1 MRALLSCFLSFLLKL
16 IKEISPL
23 VLSEIL
29 EVFVNTLTAESKYP
43 VQDCENLPFRSQ
55 MQFSEKRKSFCKIH
69 FDLWNLHQILSILKK
84 KMTVIANV
92 FQKLQIVEN
101 LVRPLSKKCSFTT
114 CFASQHVKACQ
125 ILAKSPWERFYPVFH
140 HSRGCWFRKC
150 LP

>member
-1 MRALLSCFLSFLLKL
+1 MPTLGLL
-16 IKEISPL
+16 
-23 VLSEIL
+23 EIL
-29 EVFVNTLTAESKYP
+29 GVLVTTLTANDKYP

-55 MQFSEKRKSFCKIH
+55 MQFSEKRKFFFKIH

-101 LVRPLSKKCSFTT
+101 LVRPLSKKRSFTT

-125 ILAKSPWERFYPVFH
+125 IPAKSP
-140 HSRGCWFRKC
+140 
-150 LP
+150 